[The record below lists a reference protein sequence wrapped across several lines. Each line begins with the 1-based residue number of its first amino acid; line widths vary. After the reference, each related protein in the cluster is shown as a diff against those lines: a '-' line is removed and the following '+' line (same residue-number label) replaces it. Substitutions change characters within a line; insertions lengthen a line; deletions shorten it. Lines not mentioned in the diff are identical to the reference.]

1 MGIEWSHELTSGI
14 DAIEVQHKNII
25 DLLNLLVA
33 AQKSSTD
40 SDELV
45 SCLINFTRAI
55 EEHFDFE
62 EALLE
67 EFGYRGLKQ
76 HKAGHQEISETLN
89 SITLSAMLDEASV
102 SPDLIDNVVKWF
114 EQHLTSEDIKYFK
127 VVKHSQDQ
135 V

>member
-1 MGIEWSHELTSGI
+1 MGIEWSRELTSGI
-14 DAIEVQHKNII
+14 DTIDVQHKNII
-25 DLLNLLVA
+25 HLLNLLVT
-33 AQKSSTD
+33 AQTSSTD

-67 EFGYRGLKQ
+67 EYGYRGLKQ
-76 HKAGHQEISETLN
+76 HKAGHEEISEILN

-102 SPDLIDNVVKWF
+102 FPDLIDNVVKWF
-114 EQHLTSEDIKYFK
+114 EEHLTSEDIKYFK
-127 VVKHSQDQ
+127 VVKQYQ
-135 V
+135 EPV